1 MGAVL
6 TVSTVAQAAPATV
19 NITVGSDQ
27 PLGGTLFEGMRFL
40 APGPLKVHKGD
51 TLNFVFRGFH
61 TATLI
66 PDTTSAVDWRQ
77 DHQGPTGDYA
87 LVQPDSDDGAG
98 QFAFNN
104 ADALQSDPQCGTA
117 TTPCAYD
124 GKTVVNSGAFNNTF
138 AVTVN
143 DQPGSSFWVLCLI
156 HGDMQ
161 IRVKVVPDSDP
172 ATTQNDINSYA
183 ASQLAADHEA
193 ALAAIPKLQHQTS
206 HKAPSGT
213 RVWDAYAGYD
223 QDGWGLDG
231 MFPSRLHIARGDRV
245 RWHFTQLMGNI
256 HTVTFPRSQA
266 VALNGAFGSPVCE
279 ATGGDTPPS
288 SPGPP
293 FCTDPTALE
302 LHIPG
307 AALFRSGSVGYNGTG
322 LHTSGVE
329 GPGAATER
337 PFDLKFTHRSSRKGY
352 RYSCIIHGGMM
363 QGWVFVR

>member
-1 MGAVL
+1 MVL
-6 TVSTVAQAAPATV
+6 LPTAAQAAPATV
-19 NITVGSDQ
+19 NVTVGSDT

-98 QFAFNN
+98 QFQLNN
-104 ADALQSDPQCGTA
+104 ADVLQSDPQCGTA

-124 GKTVVNSGAFNNTF
+124 GKTVVNSGAFNNRF

-161 IRVKVVPDSDP
+161 MRVQVVPDSDP

-183 ASQLAADHEA
+183 TRQLAADHEA
-193 ALAAIPKLQHQTS
+193 ALAAIPKLQQQTS

-231 MFPSRLHIARGDRV
+231 MFPSRLHITRGDRV

-256 HTVTFPRSQA
+256 HTVTFPRATA
-266 VALNGAFGSPVCE
+266 VALSGQFGTPACE
-279 ATGGDTPPS
+279 ASPNDTPPTS
-288 SPGPP
+288 QAPP
-293 FCTDPTALE
+293 FCTDPTTLE

-307 AALFRSGSVGYNGTG
+307 QALLPGGTHSYDGTGFRS
-322 LHTSGVE
+322 SGVA
-329 GPGAATER
+329 GPDGLTVS
-337 PFDLKFTHRSSRKGY
+337 PYDLKFTHTSPKGGF
-352 RYSCIIHGGMM
+352 RYACIIHGGMM
-363 QGWVFVR
+363 SGRVFVK